1 MFSAIKTLSSLLGLF
16 FFLSCIVFFV
26 LNLKKYKIYL
36 GILLM
41 FLLRSIYFTQSS
53 RYYSVFIIIFLV
65 FWGSFLNE
73 ARSHKFIIYFLTL
86 LFVLFE
92 ITRSFSQSTN
102 KYYFCLFDTL
112 DYLDRQ
118 NQQSLTF
125 VPQKDINRFQS
136 YPSLHPYDDKANN
149 YSLYFEDYFYY
160 GHPTFFFLHA
170 SPGALTSFDDS
181 IASPYLKKKYIMKT
195 QITSH
200 SNKSYY
206 ILKTDTYNNSPYNLS
221 ETLIK
226 QKSLIS
232 GGDMET
238 VLDNKTVQSFLSKW
252 IEDGETFYANDDI
265 LFPSAQILVN
275 SWTIYQDKQYP
286 HIFLDNTTPING
298 KYSLHVKFRSKNQ
311 TPLYLFNQI
320 PRQSFVLSFNIKS
333 LDKESL
339 FVLFRYDYISGRI
352 KESDRRNYIFLTD
365 SDIHHYDFFFSS
377 SELLGDS
384 SLFIISGSNTEFLL
398 DDLSCYSIPSNH

>member
-1 MFSAIKTLSSLLGLF
+1 M
-16 FFLSCIVFFV
+16 VF
-26 LNLKKYKIYL
+26 
-36 GILLM
+36 
-41 FLLRSIYFTQSS
+41 LRSLYHIQSS
-53 RYYSVFIIIFLV
+53 RYYSVFIIVFLV
-65 FWGSFLNE
+65 FWGVVLNE
-73 ARSHKFIIYFLTL
+73 AHSHKIHLYLLTL

-92 ITRSFSQSTN
+92 IFRSFTQSTN
-102 KYYFCLFDTL
+102 KYYFCLFDSL
-112 DYLDRQ
+112 DYINRKHANLV
-118 NQQSLTF
+118 TF

-136 YPSLHPYDDKANN
+136 YPSLNLYDDNSNN
-149 YSLYFEDYFYY
+149 LSIFFENYFYY
-160 GHPTFFFLHA
+160 GYPFFFFLHA
-170 SPGALTSFDDS
+170 SPNALSLFNDS
-181 IASPYLKKKYIMKT
+181 IASLCLKKKIIMKT
-195 QITSH
+195 QVTSH

-221 ETLIK
+221 DTLIE

-238 VLDNKTVQSFLSKW
+238 VVDNKTVQSFLSKW
-252 IEDGETFYANDDI
+252 IEDGETFYVNDDI

-320 PRQSFVLSFNIKS
+320 PRQSLVLSFNIKS

-352 KESDRRNYIFLTD
+352 KESDRKNYIFLTD

-398 DDLSCYSIPSNH
+398 DDLSCYSIPSNY